1 MHRPHRKPQEGFTL
15 LEVLIALAVVAIGM
29 LAVIG
34 TAATST
40 RRAGELRDE
49 TFAHWVAMN
58 ELTTLRLAPAW
69 PHLGTLKGDS
79 DMAGQKWDWQANI
92 SKTSDPALLRADIAV
107 SSALAPQ
114 AVINSLTGFIGRPLP
129 VAPVPSASV
138 PPQAGGGT
146 TPP

>member
-1 MHRPHRKPQEGFTL
+1 M

-69 PHLGTLKGDS
+69 PHLGTLKGYS
-79 DMAGQKWDWQANI
+79 DMAGQKWDWQAAA
-92 SKTSDPALLRADIAV
+92 SRTSDPGLLRVDIAV
-107 SSALAPQ
+107 SSALAPK

-129 VAPVPSASV
+129 VTPVPSASV
-138 PPQAGGGT
+138 PPQANGGGAA
-146 TPP
+146 P